1 MENRER
7 KREREKARKRERRR
21 RRRGGVSHQ
30 RALINEDVF
39 VVDIVI
45 SGNHMFMEPRSQMIN
60 SKKIKKNPNKK
71 KRETESERKLLN
83 NDRFVAPEKS
93 QSSNIKRNESNVIFV
108 NWLITAVI
116 ALIVLLL
123 LLNASNNRA
132 RM

>member
-21 RRRGGVSHQ
+21 RRRGEGVSHQ

-60 SKKIKKNPNKK
+60 SKKIKKTQIK
-71 KRETESERKLLN
+71 KREKQKVRESC
-83 NDRFVAPEKS
+83 
-93 QSSNIKRNESNVIFV
+93 
-108 NWLITAVI
+108 
-116 ALIVLLL
+116 
-123 LLNASNNRA
+123 
-132 RM
+132 